1 MLEGLGDGKHPGLV
15 VGFFDDELL
24 ILDLAHPT
32 EAEELAEEDDLD
44 LDVECGGVLVGF
56 VG

>member
-1 MLEGLGDGKHPGLV
+1 MLEGLGYGKGTGLV

-24 ILDLAHPT
+24 VFYLAYPT
-32 EAEELAEEDDLD
+32 EAEELAEEDDVD
-44 LDVECGGVLVGF
+44 LYIECRGVLVGF

>member
-1 MLEGLGDGKHPGLV
+1 MLEGLGYGKSTSLV

-24 ILDLAHPT
+24 VFYLAYPT
-32 EAEELAEEDDLD
+32 EAEEFAEEDDVD
-44 LDVECGGVLVGF
+44 LNIECRGVLVGF